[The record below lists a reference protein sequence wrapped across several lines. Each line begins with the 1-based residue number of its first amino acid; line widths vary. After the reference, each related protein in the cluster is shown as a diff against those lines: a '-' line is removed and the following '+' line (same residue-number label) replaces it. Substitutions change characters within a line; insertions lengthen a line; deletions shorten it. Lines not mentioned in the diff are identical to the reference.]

1 MRVPSGSSKTIA
13 RSSGQN
19 SPSWL
24 PSEVIFTTPPP
35 GVGPGAA
42 QAASASDAT
51 PINRFFMAP
60 PLLCRLLL
68 AEHGGEG
75 LRGLGFRLLVDL
87 RVVGERQVE
96 LPACRGRLR
105 IGGSLY
111 RARVRG

>member
-68 AEHGGEG
+68 AEHRGEE

-87 RVVGERQVE
+87 PALGERQVA
-96 LPACRGRLR
+96 LPSLRGRPP
-105 IGGSLY
+105 S
-111 RARVRG
+111 A

>member
-24 PSEVIFTTPPP
+24 PSEEIFTTPPP

-51 PINRFFMAP
+51 PINTFFMAP
-60 PLLCRLLL
+60 PLLCRFLL
-68 AEHGGEG
+68 AEHGGGEI
-75 LRGLGFRLLVDL
+75 RCLGFRLLAVL

-96 LPACRGRLR
+96 MLAF
-105 IGGSLY
+105 
-111 RARVRG
+111 